1 MALIDTATLVPNSGN
16 YFIAPVGTA
25 APTDLSAIPATWVN
39 IGHTSLEDIMS
50 FESEGGEQS
59 VLGTLQNPSLR
70 TSYSKRSET
79 WSNILQQWDE
89 DSLRLYFGSN
99 ATDDGALWL
108 HVPNTPAPT
117 QTAFLAVFNDG
128 PRSFAIHATKAEV
141 LRGDDLEFADTES
154 FAGLPLQITPLGS
167 GAGSSPYSVTPIGGI
182 TAP

>member
-79 WSNILQQWDE
+79 WSIILQQWDE

-108 HVPNTPAPT
+108 HVPNTPAPIGKT
-117 QTAFLAVFNDG
+117 ADAADNTNNKYHAFRSHINPAPASAGVGNGTGSPFCLHPPSKPMENQTS
-128 PRSFAIHATKAEV
+128 PR
-141 LRGDDLEFADTES
+141 R
-154 FAGLPLQITPLGS
+154 LPCRKNTSALN
-167 GAGSSPYSVTPIGGI
+167 
-182 TAP
+182 